1 MMFQRRPSSDPLWRD
16 EFSVETAKE
25 RYVTRRQF
33 SKFLVLTSFGML
45 AGNLWILIRSLRYR
59 PSVYPAIPVARLGE
73 IPVGGVKQFRYPAVE
88 DTCLM
93 VRTGPDR
100 YVAYSQKCTHLSCAV
115 YYSKQNARIECPC
128 HVGYFSAET
137 GEVLQGPPPR
147 PLPRVILQRRGED
160 LVAIGM
166 KTQKEA

>member
-1 MMFQRRPSSDPLWRD
+1 MMLQRRPSSDPLWRD

-73 IPVGGVKQFRYPAVE
+73 IPVGGVKQFRYPAAE

-93 VRTGPDR
+93 VRTGPTGTLLTAR
-100 YVAYSQKCTHLSCAV
+100 
-115 YYSKQNARIECPC
+115 NARIFPARSSTLKPTIVWNVLVTTATSQWKTDACCKAHLHAPC
-128 HVGYFSAET
+128 
-137 GEVLQGPPPR
+137 LR
-147 PLPRVILQRRGED
+147 
-160 LVAIGM
+160 
-166 KTQKEA
+166 